1 MYGVLHEGSDVG
13 VRSGRVGWGWL
24 WRASF
29 TSVGGRLVQSDHRHR
44 SSRYRRPLPV
54 SARGETIAVDQLQA
68 CWRYSFIGELYQQG
82 GRRYF
87 YIVLQNPGR
96 GQLGAEGS
104 ESLVPQ
110 GMSGPFACGIEEGC
124 APRKWVLVYGV
135 LAGSRN
141 TVSATI
147 AHTVHRFNRM
157 PIPASISP
165 GGALAYAVLPAVPAV
180 LTVRSVNGRVLASDP
195 PGGEATGP
203 CQPGSI
209 VIAVAK

>member
-1 MYGVLHEGSDVG
+1 LVYGVLHEGSDVG

-24 WRASF
+24 RRASF
-29 TSVGGRLVQSDHRHR
+29 TSVGERLVRSDHRHR

-68 CWRYSFIGELYQQG
+68 GWRYSFIGELYQQG

-87 YIVLQNPGR
+87 YIVLQNPGS
-96 GQLGAEGS
+96 GQLGAEGA

-110 GMSGPFACGIEEGC
+110 GMSGPFAYGIEEGC
-124 APRKWVLVYGV
+124 APRKWVLVYGL

-147 AHTVHRFNRM
+147 AHTVYRFK
-157 PIPASISP
+157 PDADP
-165 GGALAYAVLPAVPAV
+165 GINQPRWRAC
-180 LTVRSVNGRVLASDP
+180 VRS
-195 PGGEATGP
+195 ATG
-203 CQPGSI
+203 SSSR
-209 VIAVAK
+209 AHRS